1 MSNTPNKRKRIPST
15 TVILPP
21 ACAKWAVTDP
31 QHPENKFD
39 PANKNWSI
47 RLEWEGDARA
57 EVEKLLGPLL
67 PQALEAKKAELIEE
81 AGDNAIKR
89 KRAEEME
96 YETPWREVLNR
107 ETAEPTG
114 AIEIV
119 LKRAE
124 YKLDRFTK
132 AKVRNSP
139 PMVVDA
145 SLQATSAPIPNG
157 AIVVAKMA
165 TWPVYFAQDN
175 KAGIK
180 RLLESIQIVSMP
192 VAKTPDASGFER
204 YEDGWTGDA
213 PGSAEGQSGEGRPAS
228 SGADY

>member
-1 MSNTPNKRKRIPST
+1 M
-15 TVILPP
+15 
-21 ACAKWAVTDP
+21 
-31 QHPENKFD
+31 
-39 PANKNWSI
+39 
-47 RLEWEGDARA
+47 
-57 EVEKLLGPLL
+57 
-67 PQALEAKKAELIEE
+67 AELIEE
-81 AGDNAIKR
+81 AGDNAIKF
-89 KRAEEME
+89 KRAKEME

-145 SLQATSAPIPNG
+145 NLQATSAPIPNG
-157 AIVVAKMA
+157 AIVVVKMA

-204 YEDGWTGDA
+204 YEDGWTGQDGGPSNE
-213 PGSAEGQSGEGRPAS
+213 PGSSPSPS